1 MKDTGNTGSG
11 KELGISGPVTETTV
25 FVAGSRESIIR
36 ILNRAF
42 RMSSSQ
48 PFKIADKD
56 SLEAINVK
64 INAANE
70 HISGLL
76 SGFTLMDY
84 LDDRSRMDSPF
95 KDVILGYIDEEE
107 PDGSENYDAN
117 PVEVSQEDGVYVLK
131 ICSRVR
137 EGQDTYTPEDW
148 RYWSGM
154 ISAYDNC
161 LIRLKTVKA

>member
-1 MKDTGNTGSG
+1 MKNYRSDMS
-11 KELGISGPVTETTV
+11 ESVTETTV
-25 FVAGSRESIIR
+25 FVAGTRESIIR